1 MQLTIADATKVHTA
15 LTSNFLQTDGL
26 GNFSIPCS
34 TTTKL
39 DFVVGGV
46 GYGINPSSY
55 MDINS
60 VVSTFPNG
68 TTMCASN
75 ILGIDGQNP
84 VWTLGTVFLMNV
96 RIPDRY
102 WARLIL
108 RCTRSLTLRTKR
120 YLLLLQYSRFIAA
133 EGLEPLLVRKI

>member
-15 LTSNFLQTDGL
+15 LTSNFLSTDGL

-46 GYGINPSSY
+46 EYGINPSSY
-55 MDINS
+55 MDVNN

-68 TTMCASN
+68 TSLCVSN
-75 ILGIDGQNP
+75 ILGIDGQDP

-96 RIPDRY
+96 RIPGWY

-108 RCTRSLTLRTKR
+108 RCTRFSTRRTKQ
-120 YLLLLQYSRFIAA
+120 YLSRLQYSRLITA
-133 EGLEPLLVRKI
+133 EGLEPFTG